1 MQHLFAFRCCR
12 AKISSHPTTCS
23 LEGKNAANQAGLER
37 KSYLRRS
44 DENEVANYDV
54 VNDLED
60 NQNADVDED

>member
-1 MQHLFAFRCCR
+1 MLLDVVEQQYPVTPRLALLK
-12 AKISSHPTTCS
+12 A
-23 LEGKNAANQAGLER
+23 KNAANQAGLER
-37 KSYLRRS
+37 ESYLRQS

>member
-1 MQHLFAFRCCR
+1 MLLDVVEQKYPVTPRLAFLK
-12 AKISSHPTTCS
+12 A
-23 LEGKNAANQAGLER
+23 KNAANQAGLER
-37 KSYLRRS
+37 KSYLRQS